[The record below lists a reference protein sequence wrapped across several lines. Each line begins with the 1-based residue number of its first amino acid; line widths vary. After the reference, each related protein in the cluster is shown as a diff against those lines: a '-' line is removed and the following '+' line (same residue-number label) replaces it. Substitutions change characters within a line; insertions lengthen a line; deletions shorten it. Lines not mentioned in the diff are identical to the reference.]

1 MVARSKPTDKSSF
14 FSSIP
19 SIGLSEP
26 DSESLLVKACEEVG
40 FFKVTNHAIPLE
52 HMERLE
58 AEAEKFF
65 SLTQLEKENAAQ
77 ASPFVYRNKSIGPN
91 GDVGWV
97 ESLLLPIKAESISQ
111 ISFSISKDNPDSF
124 CSAANHYI
132 LSVKKLACEVLE
144 LLAEGLKIQPRNV
157 FSKLLMDEESDA
169 VFRINHY
176 PPCPEH
182 QALDCN
188 VIGFGE
194 HTDPQIISVLRSNNT
209 TGLQICLRDGSWV
222 SVPPDKT
229 SFYFIVGD
237 VFQVLTNGRFSRVR
251 HRVMASST
259 KPRVSMIYFGA
270 PALRERIAPLP
281 MLLEGGEKS
290 LYKEF
295 TWYEYKN
302 YAYRTILADDRLRQF
317 GREGELIDES

>member
-1 MVARSKPTDKSSF
+1 MVALSKPADKSSF

-19 SIGLSEP
+19 SIDLSEP
-26 DSESLLVKACEEVG
+26 DPESLLVKACEEVG
-40 FFKVTNHAIPLE
+40 FFKVTNHSIPLE

-65 SLTQLEKENAAQ
+65 SLPQLEKEKAAQ
-77 ASPFVYRNKSIGPN
+77 ASPFVYRNKI
-91 GDVGWV
+91 
-97 ESLLLPIKAESISQ
+97 LLQ
-111 ISFSISKDNPDSF
+111 III
-124 CSAANHYI
+124 Y

-157 FSKLLMDEESDA
+157 LSKLLMDEESDA

-176 PPCPEH
+176 PSCPEH

-237 VFQVLTNGRFSRVR
+237 VFQVLTNGRFRRVR

-270 PALRERIAPLP
+270 PPLRERIAPLP
-281 MLLEGGEKS
+281 ILLEGGEKS

-302 YAYRTILADDRLRQF
+302 SAYRTILADDRLRQF
-317 GREGELIDES
+317 GREGELIDET